1 MPTYAFGNERIVFL
15 LMHGIACD
23 VFDEK
28 GGSPVCMKLLTT
40 QRTTAAL
47 QQIQTQSFLGFLA
60 MVSRMRLAA
69 DPSVGVADVVR
80 ALQEALEE
88 EGSRDLLRLLHH
100 KYQFTWKSAPDA
112 EWLGGDFVSKLYK
125 KLFQIHV
132 NGVMQGKKV
141 KTALLKV
148 QTEKGRLN
156 FTKLHDSDWADKVDE
171 VLRIG
176 AAMYRDMK
184 KDSLKYSRCTKKASP
199 QEKQHIDDV
208 LSFLQL
214 GQEEE
219 LPEVVPEVAAK
230 SYKGLEEK
238 LPEVGLVFTKVLQ
251 KKSSEPE
258 SPQLARVTEKAANTS
273 LDVVPAS
280 SSAVP
285 ASSSATPKGERPVLK
300 RQMAQLQLEEDEE
313 KELLVWMSEKVPE
326 TKKKKR
332 SKKNTGGKQVVQ
344 GKKDNVKAKVKAKV
358 KKPFKQQSFGQHK
371 CSLKHRKTS
380 TAYHSAQKLA
390 LRQGA
395 SKEEAKEAGKK
406 AMQKMAQ
413 KIDSGEVKP
422 PPGQK

>member
-15 LMHGIACD
+15 LMHSIACD
-23 VFDEK
+23 VYDEK

-141 KTALLKV
+141 KTALLKL

-273 LDVVPAS
+273 LDLVPAS

-358 KKPFKQQSFGQHK
+358 KKPCRQQSFGQHK
-371 CSLKHRKTS
+371 CSFKHRKTS

-406 AMQKMAQ
+406 AMQEMAQ

>member
-1 MPTYAFGNERIVFL
+1 
-15 LMHGIACD
+15 MHSIACD
-23 VFDEK
+23 VYDEK

-47 QQIQTQSFLGFLA
+47 QQILQSFFGFLA
-60 MVSRMRLAA
+60 MVSRVRLAA

-141 KTALLKV
+141 KTALLKL

-156 FTKLHDSDWADKVDE
+156 FTKLHDSDWADQVDE

-208 LSFLQL
+208 LCFLQL

-219 LPEVVPEVAAK
+219 LSVVATEKGQVQRCTELPVDAK
-230 SYKGLEEK
+230 DKEQELPGLK
-238 LPEVGLVFTKVLQ
+238 IFGRVLQ
-251 KKSSEPE
+251 KQASDPQSPSFKQKQGEKIEKVQEPSSGSGLKRNHRVLSVESFEKDEKKELSQWMKTAGDPGKPRQGKEKKNKKEKPEKKPAARTKKTGGDVKGKLPQGMHKSSF
-258 SPQLARVTEKAANTS
+258 RNR
-273 LDVVPAS
+273 AS
-280 SSAVP
+280 
-285 ASSSATPKGERPVLK
+285 
-300 RQMAQLQLEEDEE
+300 
-313 KELLVWMSEKVPE
+313 
-326 TKKKKR
+326 
-332 SKKNTGGKQVVQ
+332 
-344 GKKDNVKAKVKAKV
+344 
-358 KKPFKQQSFGQHK
+358 
-371 CSLKHRKTS
+371 S
-380 TAYHSAQKLA
+380 TAYHKARKEA
-390 LRQGA
+390 LRQGLGE
-395 SKEEAKEAGKK
+395 EEALAQARK
-406 AMQKMAQ
+406 ACAKV
-413 KIDSGEVKP
+413 KDDIDSGILKEE
-422 PPGQK
+422 G

>member
-15 LMHGIACD
+15 LMHSIACD
-23 VFDEK
+23 VYDEK

-141 KTALLKV
+141 KTALLKL

-273 LDVVPAS
+273 LDLVPAS

-326 TKKKKR
+326 TKNKKR

-358 KKPFKQQSFGQHK
+358 KEPFKQQSFGQHK
-371 CSLKHRKTS
+371 CSFKHRKTS

-406 AMQKMAQ
+406 AMQEMAQ

>member
-15 LMHGIACD
+15 LMHSIACD
-23 VFDEK
+23 VYDEK

-132 NGVMQGKKV
+132 NGVMQGKRV
-141 KTALLKV
+141 KTALLKL

-199 QEKQHIDDV
+199 QEKQHLDDV

-273 LDVVPAS
+273 LDLVPAS

-326 TKKKKR
+326 TKNKKR
-332 SKKNTGGKQVVQ
+332 SKKNTGGKQVAQ

-358 KKPFKQQSFGQHK
+358 KEPFKQQSFGQHK
-371 CSLKHRKTS
+371 CSFKHRKTS

-406 AMQKMAQ
+406 AMQEMAQ